1 MDLSSWFTN
10 QLNAGAEGFIWS
22 VGQVPPERRLLAP
35 PKHPGEWSVARHVF
49 HMLYY
54 EQNAVVPNMQIWLG
68 QPITIDSTDSNE
80 EAAWDDGKDVETM
93 LADFRRVRAAQLEM
107 LPNFNDQLWHET
119 RETSLWGDV
128 TLLWL
133 VSKTFQHTAEHTHDV
148 MRMALFWDR

>member
-10 QLNAGAEGFIWS
+10 QLNSTAEGFIWS
-22 VGQVPPERRLLAP
+22 VEQVPSERRLLAP
-35 PKHPGEWSVARHVF
+35 PKPLGEWSVARHVF
-49 HMLYY
+49 HMLCY

-68 QPITIDSTDSNE
+68 QPVTTGGANFNE
-80 EAAWDDGKDVETM
+80 DAAWGDGKDLETI

-107 LPNFNDQLWHET
+107 LPNFSDQLWHET
-119 RETSLWGDV
+119 RETSRWGDV

-148 MRMALFWDR
+148 MRIALFWDM